1 MAYNKPAF
9 SPSAGSR
16 ACSDKTNLLAEA
28 TARQIVQRAM
38 GIISHSVNVMDS
50 NGVIIASGNP
60 QRLFQRHE
68 GAVLAL
74 AENRVVEIDRA
85 TAEHLKGVRPGI
97 NLPFS
102 FRNQRVG
109 VIGIS
114 GEPAEVRAYA
124 ELVKMA
130 AEMMVEQAAL
140 LDQHQW
146 EKRYREELANQLLQP
161 QPNTASLEAMA
172 AYLGLDLRQTRIVWI
187 VELQEAQP
195 HLLRELLAELEAT
208 QRDALIAITG
218 FNEMTLL
225 RPACMAQGEW
235 SLKLERQQAQ
245 RLQNQLKHR
254 FRVRLIVGGFYD
266 DPQSAYRSSLT
277 ARATQAMA
285 QRLKLRHATLFYHD
299 YPLPSLLCDLGED
312 WRAQELGRP
321 WRTLGEQDE
330 KGVLRSTLRH
340 YFSQNCDQT
349 QTAAQLHIHVNTLRY
364 RLQRI
369 EAITGM
375 KINQLTDSLRL
386 FIGMLMHD

>member
-1 MAYNKPAF
+1 ML
-9 SPSAGSR
+9 R
-16 ACSDKTNLLAEA
+16 QTNLLAEA

-38 GIISHSVNVMDS
+38 DIISHSVNVMDS

-195 HLLRELLAELEAT
+195 HLLRELLAELEAN

>member
-1 MAYNKPAF
+1 MLRQTK
-9 SPSAGSR
+9 
-16 ACSDKTNLLAEA
+16 LLAEA

-172 AYLGLDLRQTRIVWI
+172 AYLGLDLRQARIVWI

-225 RPACMAQGEW
+225 RPGSMAQGEW

-321 WRTLGEQDE
+321 WRTLEEQDE
-330 KGVLRSTLRH
+330 KGVLRATLRH

-349 QTAAQLHIHVNTLRY
+349 QAAAQLHIHVNTLRY

-386 FIGMLMHD
+386 YIGMLMHD

>member
-1 MAYNKPAF
+1 M
-9 SPSAGSR
+9 
-16 ACSDKTNLLAEA
+16 
-28 TARQIVQRAM
+28 
-38 GIISHSVNVMDS
+38 
-50 NGVIIASGNP
+50 
-60 QRLFQRHE
+60 
-68 GAVLAL
+68 LAL

-161 QPNTASLEAMA
+161 QPNNASLEAMA
-172 AYLGLDLRQTRIVWI
+172 AYLGLDLRRARIVWI

-277 ARATQAMA
+277 ARATRAMA

-299 YPLPSLLCDLGED
+299 YPPPSLLCDLGRTGARRS
-312 WRAQELGRP
+312 WGAR
-321 WRTLGEQDE
+321 RTLGEQDE
-330 KGVLRSTLRH
+330 KGVLRGTLRH

-375 KINQLTDSLRL
+375 KINQLTDALRL
-386 FIGMLMHD
+386 YIGMLMHD

>member
-1 MAYNKPAF
+1 MLRQTK
-9 SPSAGSR
+9 
-16 ACSDKTNLLAEA
+16 LLAEA

-102 FRNQRVG
+102 FRNQQVG

-172 AYLGLDLRQTRIVWI
+172 AYLGLDLRQARIVWI

-225 RPACMAQGEW
+225 RPASMAQGEW

-321 WRTLGEQDE
+321 WRTLEEQDE
-330 KGVLRSTLRH
+330 KGVLRATLRH

-349 QTAAQLHIHVNTLRY
+349 QAAAQLHIHVNTLRY

-386 FIGMLMHD
+386 YIGMLMHD

>member
-1 MAYNKPAF
+1 MLRP
-9 SPSAGSR
+9 
-16 ACSDKTNLLAEA
+16 THLLAES

-38 GIISHSVNVMDS
+38 SIISHSVNVMDS

-60 QRLFQRHE
+60 SRLFQRHE

-74 AENRVVEIDRA
+74 TENRVVEIDA
-85 TAEHLKGVRPGI
+85 VTAAHLKGVRPGI

-102 FRNQRVG
+102 FHSQQVG

-114 GEPAEVRAYA
+114 GEPAQVRAYA

-161 QPNTASLEAMA
+161 QPASGSLEAMA
-172 AYLGLDLRQTRIVWI
+172 AYLGLDLQQPRIVWI
-187 VELQEAQP
+187 AELQDTQP
-195 HLLRELLAELEAT
+195 HLLRELLTELEQT
-208 QRDALIAITG
+208 QREALIAITG
-218 FNEMTLL
+218 FNEMILL
-225 RPACMAQGEW
+225 RPASLVQGEW
-235 SLKLERQQAQ
+235 NVKQERKQAQ
-245 RLQNQLKHR
+245 QLQSQLQSR
-254 FRVRLIVGGFYD
+254 FNLRLIVGGFF
-266 DPQSAYRSSLT
+266 SGEAGLHRSSLT

-285 QRLKLRHATLFYHD
+285 KRLKLRHKTLFYQD

-312 WRAQELGRP
+312 WRAQELSRP
-321 WRTLGEQDE
+321 WQVLGEQDE

-340 YFSQNCDQT
+340 YFSRNCDQT
-349 QTAAQLHIHVNTLRY
+349 QTAAELHIHVNTLRY

-369 EAITGM
+369 EAITEL
-375 KINQLTDSLRL
+375 KINQLTDALQL
-386 FIGMLMHD
+386 YIGMLMHD

>member
-1 MAYNKPAF
+1 ML
-9 SPSAGSR
+9 R
-16 ACSDKTNLLAEA
+16 QTTLLAEA

-172 AYLGLDLRQTRIVWI
+172 AYLGLDLRQARIVWL

-225 RPACMAQGEW
+225 RPASMAQGEW

-369 EAITGM
+369 EVITGM

-386 FIGMLMHD
+386 YIGMLMHD

>member
-1 MAYNKPAF
+1 ML
-9 SPSAGSR
+9 R
-16 ACSDKTNLLAEA
+16 QTNLLAEA

-74 AENRVVEIDRA
+74 AENRVVEIDRV

-161 QPNTASLEAMA
+161 QPDTASLEAMA
-172 AYLGLDLRQTRIVWI
+172 AYLGLDLRQSRIVWI

-225 RPACMAQGEW
+225 RPACMAQAEW

-277 ARATQAMA
+277 ARATQTMA

-330 KGVLRSTLRH
+330 KGVLRGTLRH

-375 KINQLTDSLRL
+375 KINQLTDALRL
-386 FIGMLMHD
+386 YIGMLMHD

>member
-1 MAYNKPAF
+1 MLRQTK
-9 SPSAGSR
+9 
-16 ACSDKTNLLAEA
+16 LLAEA

-172 AYLGLDLRQTRIVWI
+172 AYLGLDLRQARIVWI
-187 VELQEAQP
+187 VELQE
-195 HLLRELLAELEAT
+195 
-208 QRDALIAITG
+208 
-218 FNEMTLL
+218 
-225 RPACMAQGEW
+225 
-235 SLKLERQQAQ
+235 AQ

-330 KGVLRSTLRH
+330 KGVLRATLRH

-349 QTAAQLHIHVNTLRY
+349 QAAAQLHIHVNTLRY

-386 FIGMLMHD
+386 YIGMLMHD

>member
-1 MAYNKPAF
+1 ML
-9 SPSAGSR
+9 R
-16 ACSDKTNLLAEA
+16 QTNLLAEA

-172 AYLGLDLRQTRIVWI
+172 AYLGLDLRQARIVWI

-235 SLKLERQQAQ
+235 SLELERQQAQ

>member
-1 MAYNKPAF
+1 MF
-9 SPSAGSR
+9 R
-16 ACSDKTNLLAEA
+16 QTTLLAEA

-102 FRNQRVG
+102 FHNQRVG

-172 AYLGLDLRQTRIVWI
+172 AYLGLDLRQARIVWI

-375 KINQLTDSLRL
+375 KINQLTDALRL
-386 FIGMLMHD
+386 YIGMLMHD

>member
-1 MAYNKPAF
+1 MLRP
-9 SPSAGSR
+9 
-16 ACSDKTNLLAEA
+16 THLLAES

-38 GIISHSVNVMDS
+38 SIISHSVNVMDS

-60 QRLFQRHE
+60 SRLFQRHE

-74 AENRVVEIDRA
+74 TENRVVEIDA
-85 TAEHLKGVRPGI
+85 VTAAHLKGVRPGI

-102 FRNQRVG
+102 FHSQQVG

-114 GEPAEVRAYA
+114 GEPAQVRAYA

-161 QPNTASLEAMA
+161 QPASGSLEAMA
-172 AYLGLDLRQTRIVWI
+172 AYLGLDLQQPRIVWI
-187 VELQEAQP
+187 AELQDTQP
-195 HLLRELLAELEAT
+195 HLLRELLTELEQT
-208 QRDALIAITG
+208 QREALIAITG
-218 FNEMTLL
+218 FNEMILL
-225 RPACMAQGEW
+225 RPASLVQGEW
-235 SLKLERQQAQ
+235 NVKQERKQAQ
-245 RLQNQLKHR
+245 QLQSQLQSR
-254 FRVRLIVGGFYD
+254 FNLRLIVGGFF
-266 DPQSAYRSSLT
+266 SGEAGLHRSSLT

-285 QRLKLRHATLFYHD
+285 KRLKLRHKTLFYQD

-312 WRAQELGRP
+312 WRAQELSRP
-321 WRTLGEQDE
+321 WQVLGEQDE

-340 YFSQNCDQT
+340 YFSRNCDQT
-349 QTAAQLHIHVNTLRY
+349 QTAAELHIHVNTLRY

-369 EAITGM
+369 EAITEL
-375 KINQLTDSLRL
+375 KINQLTDALQL
-386 FIGMLMHD
+386 YIGMLMHS

>member
-1 MAYNKPAF
+1 MLRP
-9 SPSAGSR
+9 
-16 ACSDKTNLLAEA
+16 THLLAES

-38 GIISHSVNVMDS
+38 SIISHSVNVMDS

-60 QRLFQRHE
+60 SRLFQRHE

-74 AENRVVEIDRA
+74 TENRVVEIDA
-85 TAEHLKGVRPGI
+85 VTAAHLKGVRPGI

-102 FRNQRVG
+102 FHSQQVG

-114 GEPAEVRAYA
+114 GEPAQVRAYA

-161 QPNTASLEAMA
+161 QPASGSLEAMA
-172 AYLGLDLRQTRIVWI
+172 AYLGLDLQQPRIVWI
-187 VELQEAQP
+187 AELQDTQP
-195 HLLRELLAELEAT
+195 HLLRELLTELEQT
-208 QRDALIAITG
+208 QREALIAITG
-218 FNEMTLL
+218 FNEMILL
-225 RPACMAQGEW
+225 RPASLVQGEW
-235 SLKLERQQAQ
+235 NVKQERKQAQ
-245 RLQNQLKHR
+245 QLQSQLQSR
-254 FRVRLIVGGFYD
+254 FNLRLIVGGFF
-266 DPQSAYRSSLT
+266 SGEAGLHRSSLT

-285 QRLKLRHATLFYHD
+285 KRLKLRHKTLFYQD

-312 WRAQELGRP
+312 WRAQELSRP
-321 WRTLGEQDE
+321 WQVLGEQDE

-340 YFSQNCDQT
+340 YFSRNCDQT
-349 QTAAQLHIHVNTLRY
+349 QTAAELHIHVNTLRY

-369 EAITGM
+369 EAITEL
-375 KINQLTDSLRL
+375 KINQLTDVLQL
-386 FIGMLMHD
+386 YIGMLMHG

>member
-1 MAYNKPAF
+1 ML
-9 SPSAGSR
+9 R
-16 ACSDKTNLLAEA
+16 QTNLLAEA

-312 WRAQELGRP
+312 WRARELGRP

>member
-1 MAYNKPAF
+1 MLRP
-9 SPSAGSR
+9 
-16 ACSDKTNLLAEA
+16 THLLAES

-38 GIISHSVNVMDS
+38 SIISHSVNVMDS

-60 QRLFQRHE
+60 ARLFQRHE

-74 AENRVVEIDRA
+74 TENRVVEIDA
-85 TAEHLKGVRPGI
+85 VTAAHLKGVRPGI

-102 FRNQRVG
+102 FHSQQVG

-114 GEPAEVRAYA
+114 GEPAQVRAYA

-161 QPNTASLEAMA
+161 QPASGSLEAMA
-172 AYLGLDLRQTRIVWI
+172 AYLGLDLQQPRIVWI
-187 VELQEAQP
+187 AELQDTQP
-195 HLLRELLAELEAT
+195 HLLRELLTELEQT
-208 QRDALIAITG
+208 QREALIAITG
-218 FNEMTLL
+218 FNEMILL
-225 RPACMAQGEW
+225 RPASLVQGEW
-235 SLKLERQQAQ
+235 NVKQERKQAQ
-245 RLQNQLKHR
+245 QLQSQLQSR
-254 FRVRLIVGGFYD
+254 FNLRLIVGGFF
-266 DPQSAYRSSLT
+266 SGEAGLHRSSLT

-285 QRLKLRHATLFYHD
+285 KRLKLRHKTLFYQD

-312 WRAQELGRP
+312 WRAQELSRP
-321 WRTLGEQDE
+321 WQVLGEQDE

-340 YFSQNCDQT
+340 YFSRNCDQT
-349 QTAAQLHIHVNTLRY
+349 QTAAELHIHVNTLRY

-369 EAITGM
+369 EAITEL
-375 KINQLTDSLRL
+375 KINQLTDALQL
-386 FIGMLMHD
+386 YIGMLMHG

>member
-1 MAYNKPAF
+1 MLRQTK
-9 SPSAGSR
+9 
-16 ACSDKTNLLAEA
+16 LLAEA

-172 AYLGLDLRQTRIVWI
+172 AYLGLDLRQARIVWI

-225 RPACMAQGEW
+225 RPASMAQGEW

-266 DPQSAYRSSLT
+266 DPQSAHRSSLT

-321 WRTLGEQDE
+321 WRTLEEQDE
-330 KGVLRSTLRH
+330 KGVLRATLRH

-349 QTAAQLHIHVNTLRY
+349 QAAAQLHIHVNTLRY

-386 FIGMLMHD
+386 YIGMLMHD

>member
-1 MAYNKPAF
+1 MLRQTK
-9 SPSAGSR
+9 
-16 ACSDKTNLLAEA
+16 LLAEA

-172 AYLGLDLRQTRIVWI
+172 AYLGLDLRQARIVWI

-225 RPACMAQGEW
+225 RPASMAQGEW

-285 QRLKLRHATLFYHD
+285 KRLKLRHATLFYHD

-321 WRTLGEQDE
+321 WRTLEEQDE
-330 KGVLRSTLRH
+330 KGVLRATLRH

-349 QTAAQLHIHVNTLRY
+349 QAAAQLHIHVNTLRY

-386 FIGMLMHD
+386 YIGMLMHD

>member
-1 MAYNKPAF
+1 ML
-9 SPSAGSR
+9 R
-16 ACSDKTNLLAEA
+16 QTNLLAEA

-172 AYLGLDLRQTRIVWI
+172 AYLGLDLRQARIVWI

-225 RPACMAQGEW
+225 RPASMAQGEW

-321 WRTLGEQDE
+321 WRTLEEQDE
-330 KGVLRSTLRH
+330 KGVLRATLRH

-349 QTAAQLHIHVNTLRY
+349 QAAAQLHIHVNTLRY

-386 FIGMLMHD
+386 YIGMLMHD

>member
-1 MAYNKPAF
+1 ML
-9 SPSAGSR
+9 R
-16 ACSDKTNLLAEA
+16 QTNLLAEA

-50 NGVIIASGNP
+50 NGVIIASGNS

-161 QPNTASLEAMA
+161 QPNTASLAAMA
-172 AYLGLDLRQTRIVWI
+172 AYLGLDLRQARIVWI

-195 HLLRELLAELEAT
+195 HLLRELLAEMEAT

-225 RPACMAQGEW
+225 RPACMVQGEW

-330 KGVLRSTLRH
+330 KGVLRGTLRH

-375 KINQLTDSLRL
+375 KINQLTDALRL
-386 FIGMLMHD
+386 YIGMLMHD

>member
-1 MAYNKPAF
+1 MLRP
-9 SPSAGSR
+9 
-16 ACSDKTNLLAEA
+16 THLLAES

-38 GIISHSVNVMDS
+38 SIISHSVNVMDS

-60 QRLFQRHE
+60 SRLFQRHE

-74 AENRVVEIDRA
+74 IENRVVEIDA
-85 TAEHLKGVRPGI
+85 VTAAHLKGVRPGI

-102 FRNQRVG
+102 FHSQQVG

-114 GEPAEVRAYA
+114 GEPAQVRAYA

-161 QPNTASLEAMA
+161 QPASGSLEAMA
-172 AYLGLDLRQTRIVWI
+172 AYLGLDLQQPRIVWI
-187 VELQEAQP
+187 AELQDTQP
-195 HLLRELLAELEAT
+195 HLLRELLTELEQT
-208 QRDALIAITG
+208 QREALIAITR
-218 FNEMTLL
+218 FNEMILL
-225 RPACMAQGEW
+225 RPASLVQGEW
-235 SLKLERQQAQ
+235 NVKQERKQAQ
-245 RLQNQLKHR
+245 QLQSQLQSR
-254 FRVRLIVGGFYD
+254 FNLRLIVGGFF
-266 DPQSAYRSSLT
+266 SGEAGLHRSSLT

-285 QRLKLRHATLFYHD
+285 KRLKLRHKTLFYQD

-312 WRAQELGRP
+312 WRAQELSRP
-321 WRTLGEQDE
+321 WQVLGEQDE

-340 YFSQNCDQT
+340 YFSRNCDQT
-349 QTAAQLHIHVNTLRY
+349 QTAAELHIHVNTLRY

-369 EAITGM
+369 EAITEL
-375 KINQLTDSLRL
+375 KINQLTDALQL
-386 FIGMLMHD
+386 YIGMLMHG

>member
-1 MAYNKPAF
+1 ML
-9 SPSAGSR
+9 R
-16 ACSDKTNLLAEA
+16 QTNLLAEA

-161 QPNTASLEAMA
+161 QPNNASLEAMA
-172 AYLGLDLRQTRIVWI
+172 AYLGLDLRQARIVWI

-330 KGVLRSTLRH
+330 KGVLRGTLRH
-340 YFSQNCDQT
+340 YFSQNC
-349 QTAAQLHIHVNTLRY
+349 
-364 RLQRI
+364 
-369 EAITGM
+369 
-375 KINQLTDSLRL
+375 
-386 FIGMLMHD
+386 

>member
-1 MAYNKPAF
+1 MLRQTK
-9 SPSAGSR
+9 
-16 ACSDKTNLLAEA
+16 LLAEA

-172 AYLGLDLRQTRIVWI
+172 AYLGLDLRQACIVWI

-225 RPACMAQGEW
+225 RPASMAQGEW

-312 WRAQELGRP
+312 WRAQELGAPGGRWRNRMKKACCAPRCATIFRRIVIRRRP
-321 WRTLGEQDE
+321 P
-330 KGVLRSTLRH
+330 RSCIFT
-340 YFSQNCDQT
+340 SIPC
-349 QTAAQLHIHVNTLRY
+349 
-364 RLQRI
+364 
-369 EAITGM
+369 AIACSAS
-375 KINQLTDSLRL
+375 KP
-386 FIGMLMHD
+386 

>member
-1 MAYNKPAF
+1 ML
-9 SPSAGSR
+9 R
-16 ACSDKTNLLAEA
+16 QTTLLAEA

-172 AYLGLDLRQTRIVWI
+172 AYLGLDLRQARIVWI

-208 QRDALIAITG
+208 QGDALIAITG

-225 RPACMAQGEW
+225 RPASMAQGEW

-375 KINQLTDSLRL
+375 KINQLTDALRL
-386 FIGMLMHD
+386 YIGMLMHD

>member
-1 MAYNKPAF
+1 ML
-9 SPSAGSR
+9 R
-16 ACSDKTNLLAEA
+16 QTNLLAEA

-50 NGVIIASGNP
+50 NGVIIASGNS

-161 QPNTASLEAMA
+161 QPNTASLAAMA
-172 AYLGLDLRQTRIVWI
+172 AYLGLDLRQARIVWI

-225 RPACMAQGEW
+225 RPACMVQGEW

-330 KGVLRSTLRH
+330 KGVLRGTLRH

-369 EAITGM
+369 EAITGV
-375 KINQLTDSLRL
+375 KINQLTDALRL
-386 FIGMLMHD
+386 YIGMLMHD